1 MLDFLGGL
9 VLGAIAGANIA
20 FFSFAILIASKD
32 EKREKQLKAE
42 VKLLTARLK
51 SARADTLT
59 GLLERL
65 KSMLH
70 EAEMHGNF
78 EPVLTAQM
86 LEDAI
91 DEILSGDV
99 RPTPDEKGCTNC
111 KHEDV
116 HANDAPCV
124 LCQDSPLDKWEPKT
138 KGRWLR

>member
-20 FFSFAILIASKD
+20 FFSLAIITASKD

-51 SARADTLT
+51 SARVDTLT
-59 GLLERL
+59 GLLEKL
-65 KSMLH
+65 KAILH
-70 EAEMHGNF
+70 EAEMHGNY

-91 DEILSGDV
+91 DEMLGGSV
-99 RPTPDEKGCTNC
+99 KSTPEEKDCTSC
-111 KHEDV
+111 KHETV

-124 LCQDSPLDKWEPKT
+124 LCQDSPLDKWEPKS
-138 KGRWLR
+138 